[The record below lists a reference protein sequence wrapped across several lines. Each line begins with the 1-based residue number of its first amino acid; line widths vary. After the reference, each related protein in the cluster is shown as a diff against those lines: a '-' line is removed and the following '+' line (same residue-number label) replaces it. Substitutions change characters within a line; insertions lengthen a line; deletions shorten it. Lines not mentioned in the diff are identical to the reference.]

1 MLRNLSTTLLI
12 CLVAGAALA
21 ESAPAGSRAHLRIKS
36 DVVILDQVSSSFLI
50 PVVGS
55 TAGANGTFFRSDV
68 GISNFR
74 DNAQRILVTL
84 IPRANSGVNLFT
96 RTFEIPSYQNHG
108 DLGIISDDFL
118 ATHMNSSGL
127 AAILVQAIDGA
138 GNADNG
144 ARIDGFSRIW
154 TPLPT
159 TVGTNVGN
167 ASQTFIPVQVNHLQG
182 NQFSAFAPGMRQD
195 ANYRMNVGIVNL
207 SNTQLTWRVDVFGA
221 QGDASFNVT
230 VPANSMDQV
239 NVPAGTFGTA
249 TIAFTML
256 GGATDLRWSA
266 YAASVDNRSGDGWS
280 RSANY

>member
-1 MLRNLSTTLLI
+1 MRSLGSAVALCLI
-12 CLVAGAALA
+12 ATASFAD
-21 ESAPAGSRAHLRIKS
+21 SAPAGSRAHLRIKP

-55 TAGANGTFFRSDV
+55 TPGANGTFFRSDV
-68 GISNFR
+68 AISNFA
-74 DNAQRILVTL
+74 DAPQRILVTL

-96 RTFEIPSYQNHG
+96 RTFELPSYQNHG

-127 AAILVQAIDGA
+127 AALLVQAINPSG
-138 GNADNG
+138 GADNA

-154 TPLPT
+154 TPLPST
-159 TVGTNVGN
+159 LGANAGN
-167 ASQTFIPVQVNHLQG
+167 ASQTFIPVQTSHLVG

-195 ANYRMNVGIVNL
+195 ASYRMNVGIVNL
-207 SNTQLTWRVDVFGA
+207 SNAQQTWRVDVFGA
-221 QGDASFNVT
+221 SGDATFNVT

-239 NVPAGTFGTA
+239 SVPGGNLGTA
-249 TIAFTML
+249 TVAFTMI
-256 GGATDLRWSA
+256 GGSADARWSA